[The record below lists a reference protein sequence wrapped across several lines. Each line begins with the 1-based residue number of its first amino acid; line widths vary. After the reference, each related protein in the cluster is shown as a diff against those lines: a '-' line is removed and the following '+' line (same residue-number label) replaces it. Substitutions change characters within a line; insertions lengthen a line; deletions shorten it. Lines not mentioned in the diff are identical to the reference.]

1 MPTDN
6 EPTVTLL
13 TSNPQIALVKTGLY
27 VDSTLPTGVNAGDT
41 ITYTFT
47 LTNTGNTTVNGLTVT
62 DATIGVS
69 NLAVTPA
76 TLLPNGTGTATAT
89 YTITQADI
97 NTGSKTNTATANG
110 LAPNGS
116 PVSDVS
122 DESGT
127 LPTDNE
133 PTITPLCAPNPTTG
147 TVTEPTCTT
156 ATGSFAITNYV
167 ATNTYTIVPNT
178 GTLNTATG
186 IVTGNAGVSYTIT
199 ATNSTCTSGA
209 SVIININNAPI
220 VPVAP
225 PSILP
230 IQEECFVGQ
239 TIFASTAIGLLPT
252 GQSLVWY
259 NEPQA
264 GEIVIN
270 PSLNVVGNV
279 SYYAEINN
287 GNCISSTRT
296 KITLILN
303 AIPNAPLVENQTACF
318 SAAQSLTATA
328 NAAAGE
334 TVNWYATSTST
345 EIVNPTINAIGTQ
358 SFYAEVSNA
367 TTCVSTR
374 TKFTLTLNDCEPEL
388 IIYNGLTP
396 DGDGLDDVF
405 KIAGIEYYP
414 NNSVEI
420 YNRWGVLVYDI
431 QGYDNQDRSFK
442 GVSEGRTTIKQLDNL
457 PDGTYFYIL
466 KYVNS
471 KNVSLDKS
479 GYLYINK

>member
-1 MPTDN
+1 M
-6 EPTVTLL
+6 
-13 TSNPQIALVKTGLY
+13 
-27 VDSTLPTGVNAGDT
+27 
-41 ITYTFT
+41 
-47 LTNTGNTTVNGLTVT
+47 
-62 DATIGVS
+62 
-69 NLAVTPA
+69 
-76 TLLPNGTGTATAT
+76 
-89 YTITQADI
+89 
-97 NTGSKTNTATANG
+97 
-110 LAPNGS
+110 
-116 PVSDVS
+116 
-122 DESGT
+122 
-127 LPTDNE
+127 
-133 PTITPLCAPNPTTG
+133 
-147 TVTEPTCTT
+147 
-156 ATGSFAITNYV
+156 
-167 ATNTYTIVPNT
+167 
-178 GTLNTATG
+178 
-186 IVTGNAGVSYTIT
+186 SYTIT

-259 NEPQA
+259 NEPQV

-303 AIPNAPLVENQTACF
+303 AIPNAPLVENQTVCF

-328 NAAAGE
+328 NSAAGE